1 MADPRFVPG
10 LLEGAALARHH
21 NIWDKKIAN
30 VEKYTADNAY
40 NLMSD
45 LVWNKRAGPIDD
57 EYKDDVITQIYKYDS
72 RIDVGEMWKIKEV
85 QVVGR
90 ERRRLKMIKKKE
102 EAVKHR
108 TFQIVRNKTKIRQTK
123 QRIAKEEAKLRMSK
137 DETMERNIATSTL
150 KPLRKAETRVD
161 SMKSIFSHMDKQKEL
176 PIEIR
181 RKVAKVNP
189 TYGSVS
195 PTRRRN
201 PKKTFFG
208 TSTAPVSHSDDFEH
222 AENLS
227 PRERHIKNSA
237 VIKIQSI
244 FRGRKARTWLN
255 NQDQRNFPLKAEV
268 SKNFL
273 SGGNR
278 GKAIFLEKK
287 RQLLL
292 LSKKRLE
299 ETNNDWEKEKAGLVA
314 KVAGDLK
321 TASLV
326 KKRLK
331 ENKIQRRLDA
341 EALMLHKNLRFIAAC
356 IIQNFAKNIVLEKYP
371 HLVPILQKKRDKETT
386 ENKIAL
392 SRNKSRIEAIRRR
405 EVRKRRAVGRF
416 NVIPVILRMQR
427 TWREYLAIKHSKS
440 EIGKAYAL
448 LKKMREDRISGRE
461 FFERLKKAHREEIGL
476 AVDFNLKKRQ
486 KYIDVAWKGWKDY
499 TGNRLRRK
507 ALLYQRVLRRK
518 VLILE
523 QWYYEILEYKVNLIN
538 SVRPNLFPPLL
549 SEYYRFMRDNDW
561 QRLLGTMSELFSDFD
576 PTSEVRT
583 LKYEEHTTNKVIG
596 WKSHTELNEMLTWQ
610 IANSGM
616 RKKPFI
622 KLGKEQ
628 SLTVMWVRWMHN
640 CSLFLWTKAREA
652 AEENRL
658 LTQQEEIGMLQG
670 CLLEFLMKRNLN
682 PASFSAKFRIKVPKY
697 LRWWSKQEL
706 CTHCLSVL
714 SKTSSLCPKC
724 KSHQKSR
731 FMRDTAATTHTN
743 VPADGVLKQP
753 QNYFTETLRN
763 DRMKDKNDVKGVQDF
778 NDALDLFVYHCN
790 LSSLAPIGGWRR
802 MKVEMEEMW
811 SQAVRGASRAIHG
824 LKRKGILTVADL
836 WAQRIPK
843 SGPGAQTSGWL
854 PNTFEEVDSK
864 LAEKCW
870 ELLGLLSDVLFDA
883 LGEANVNEAASP
895 SGLGSGSI
903 DGSSWRKLS
912 RLETGSSIKSKN
924 RARHDMVLL
933 QQGERVPMGQSW
945 DGFRDLNKSFRPMT
959 R

>member
-1 MADPRFVPG
+1 MADPYVPG

-30 VEKYTADNAY
+30 VEKYDPDDAY
-40 NLMSD
+40 NLMSE

-57 EYKDDVITQIYKYDS
+57 EYKDDVITQIYKHDS
-72 RIDVGEMWKIKEV
+72 RIDVGEMWKIKRV
-85 QVVGR
+85 QIVGR

-137 DETMERNIATSTL
+137 DETMERSIATSTL
-150 KPLRKAETRVD
+150 KPLRKAEVRVD
-161 SMKSIFSHMDKQKEL
+161 TMKGIFSHIEKQKEL

-189 TYGSVS
+189 QFGSVS
-195 PTRRRN
+195 PTRRHT

-208 TSTAPVSHSDDFEH
+208 TSTEPVMHDDGYEH

-227 PRERHIKNSA
+227 PRERHVKSKA

-244 FRGRKARTWLN
+244 FRGRKARDWLN
-255 NQDQRNFPLKAEV
+255 NQDQRNFPLKESV
-268 SKNFL
+268 SQNFL
-273 SGGNR
+273 SGGKR
-278 GKAIFLEKK
+278 GRAIFLEKK
-287 RQLLL
+287 RQMLL
-292 LSKKRLE
+292 LSKSRLE
-299 ETNNDWEKEKAGLVA
+299 QTANDWEKEKAGLVE
-314 KVAGDLK
+314 KVAGDLR
-321 TASLV
+321 AAELV

-331 ENKIQRRLDA
+331 EHKIQRRLDA
-341 EALMLHKNLRFIAAC
+341 EALMLHRNLRFIAAC

-371 HLVPILQKKRDKETT
+371 QLVPILKEKRDKETA
-386 ENKIAL
+386 ENKVAEA
-392 SRNKSRIEAIRRR
+392 RNKSRMESVRRR

-427 TWREYLAIKHSKS
+427 TWREYLAIKNSKH
-440 EIGKAYAL
+440 EIAKAYAL

-461 FFERLKKAHREEIGL
+461 FFEKLKKAHREEIGL

-486 KYIDVAWKGWKDY
+486 KYIDIAWKGWKDY
-499 TGNRLRRK
+499 TDDRLRRK
-507 ALLYQRVLRRK
+507 AWLYQRVLRRK

-523 QWYYEILEYKVNLIN
+523 DWYYEILEYKVNLII

-549 SEYYRFMRDNDW
+549 SEYYRFMHDNDW
-561 QRLLGTMSELFSDFD
+561 QRLLGAMSELFSDFD

-616 RKKPFI
+616 RKKPQI
-622 KLGKEQ
+622 KLGKEE
-628 SLTVMWVRWMHN
+628 SLTVMWVRWIHN

-652 AEENRL
+652 AEENRR

-670 CLLEFLMKRNLN
+670 CLLEFLTKRNLN

-714 SKTSSLCPKC
+714 SRTSSLCPKC
-724 KSHQKSR
+724 MSHQKSR

-743 VPADGVLKQP
+743 LPADGVLKQP

-763 DRMKDKNDVKGVQDF
+763 TRMKDKNIVTGVQDF

-811 SQAVRGASRAIHG
+811 SQAVRGASRAVHG

-836 WAQRIPK
+836 WARRVPK
-843 SGPGAQTSGWL
+843 SGPGVPVGGWR
-854 PNTFEEVDSK
+854 PGTFEDVDSK

-883 LGEANVNEAASP
+883 LGEDNVNEVTP
-895 SGLGSGSI
+895 PNGVGSLGSI

-912 RLETGSSIKSKN
+912 RLETGSSIKQKN
-924 RARHDMVLL
+924 RIRHDLVLN
-933 QQGERVPMGQSW
+933 QQRERTPLGASW
-945 DGFRDLNKSFRPMT
+945 DSFREGKSFRPMT